1 MQKPQYAQEC
11 NIKTLLWD
19 DKHGILSITDYFIF
33 LIFHDPI
40 RFYFIG
46 IFVVASSVYGKEW
59 GAHQAID
66 GKFSKYGFGYFHSA
80 VEPYPWLMI
89 RLNQGI
95 ILSGITIHNRQDCC
109 GDRLKAIEIR
119 AGEELIDED
128 HSGPIQENTKCG
140 KFDGPGETGGVH
152 TIICDRPIAARIV
165 TIQIKRPGDQVLNLD
180 EIELL

>member
-11 NIKTLLWD
+11 NIKIFSWGDINTLYF
-19 DKHGILSITDYFIF
+19 SFPITVFG
-33 LIFHDPI
+33 
-40 RFYFIG
+40 FYFIG
-46 IFVVASSVYGKEW
+46 IFVIASSVYGKEW

-66 GKFSKYGFGYFHSA
+66 GKFSKDGFGYFHSA

-119 AGEELIDED
+119 AGEELIDEG
-128 HSGPIQENTKCG
+128 HSGLIEENTKCG

-165 TIQIKRPGDQVLNLD
+165 TIQIKRSGNQVLNLD